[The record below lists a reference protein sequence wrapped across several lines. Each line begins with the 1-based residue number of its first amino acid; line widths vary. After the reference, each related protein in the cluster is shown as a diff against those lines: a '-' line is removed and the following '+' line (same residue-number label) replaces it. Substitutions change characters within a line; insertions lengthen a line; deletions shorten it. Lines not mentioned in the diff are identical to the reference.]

1 MNMFIS
7 SNKIY
12 FNNVRVK
19 DLRVTAASNINFINI
34 PFDSK
39 DSFSEYMNQFGYEKI
54 SSNTLYKVFE
64 NYEVNINLS
73 DDNVESIIC
82 YSNNDPV
89 SIPEDLL
96 ETVMEN
102 INSYK

>member
-34 PFDSK
+34 PIDSK

>member
-1 MNMFIS
+1 MFIS

-12 FNNVRVK
+12 FNNVRVR

-34 PFDSK
+34 PIDSK

>member
-12 FNNVRVK
+12 FNNVRVR

-34 PFDSK
+34 PIDSK

>member
-1 MNMFIS
+1 MFIS

-34 PFDSK
+34 PIDSK

>member
-1 MNMFIS
+1 MFIS

-19 DLRVTAASNINFINI
+19 DLRVTAASNINFIKI
-34 PFDSK
+34 PIDSK

>member
-12 FNNVRVK
+12 FNNVRVR

-34 PFDSK
+34 PIDSK
-39 DSFSEYMNQFGYEKI
+39 GSFSEYMNQFGYEKI